1 MIQNQ
6 CLHLKFV
13 DFQKCNIDAR
23 LLHIFAIIDG
33 YNDKGYKPGWHM
45 TWVRFE
51 KKNNSQKCRTQ
62 NIAINFRLID
72 VYI

>member
-51 KKNNSQKCRTQ
+51 KKCHLSWPTFHKSVVHKTL
-62 NIAINFRLID
+62 RLTLD
-72 VYI
+72 